1 MTDSRIAT
9 LPTRTRG
16 HVERLVKEL
25 ETHAAKDLAAVVVY
39 GSLARGG
46 FDADH
51 SDIDLVIVLADD
63 SRKILTAIAPAL
75 ELARAAARI
84 EAMVL
89 RADEIAHAADVF
101 PLLYDDIR
109 SHNIVLF
116 GTDPFAKLEILDEH
130 RRLRIE
136 QELREAR
143 IRLRRAVTD
152 AVGAPRGFGGALER
166 KIKQIRG
173 PLHAL
178 LRLRGI
184 EISDDTASVLTASA
198 KRWKVDLAP
207 LARVREAADAAH
219 DILTK
224 LLDAAIADADTRTED
239 GQ

>member
-1 MTDSRIAT
+1 MTDSRIT
-9 LPTRTRG
+9 MLPSRTRG
-16 HVERLVKEL
+16 HVEKLVKEL
-25 ETHAAKDLAAVVVY
+25 ETNVGKDLVAIVVY

-46 FDADH
+46 FVPDR

-63 SRKILTAIAPAL
+63 SRKILTAIAPTL

-89 RADEIAHAADVF
+89 RADEIGRAADVF

-109 SHNIVLF
+109 SHNIVLS
-116 GTDPFAKLEILDEH
+116 GDDPFAKLDILDEH

-152 AVGAPRGFGGALER
+152 AVGAPRGLAGALER
-166 KIKQIRG
+166 KMKQMRG

-184 EISDDTASVLTASA
+184 EVTDDIAAVLAA
-198 KRWKVDLAP
+198 AGKRWKVDVGP
-207 LARVREAADAAH
+207 LSRVREAVDAAH
-219 DILTK
+219 DTLTK
-224 LLDAAIADADTRTED
+224 LLDAAIADADASTED
-239 GQ
+239 PK